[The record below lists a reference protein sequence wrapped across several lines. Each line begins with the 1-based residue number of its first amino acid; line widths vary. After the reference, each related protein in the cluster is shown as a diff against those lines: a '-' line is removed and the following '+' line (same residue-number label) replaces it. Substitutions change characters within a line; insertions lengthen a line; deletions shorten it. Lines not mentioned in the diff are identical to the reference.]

1 MATANSTM
9 FQASDLNQHNERV
22 QRRYRLLF
30 GLMTLLL
37 ITPVLLILGTLVA
50 KGGGAISWEFLFS
63 APTNGMRTGGVFPAL
78 LGTIWLVTV
87 ALLLSVPIGIFAAIY
102 LSEYAGDNWFTRAIN
117 LAIINLAGVPSIVHA
132 LFGLGAFVL
141 FFKFGTSILA
151 ASLTL
156 AVMTMPVVIVAT
168 RESLQAVPQAFREA
182 CWNMGAT
189 RWQTIRRVVLPELA
203 HRHPDRCHSR
213 SIAHGRRDGADHVHR
228 RRLLHALPAAK
239 RLRPDDGPVPAP
251 LRHGNAGTG
260 NRRRGPLCRRAGA
273 DRSRADDEQRL
284 DCLPD
289 VVEGEKEMVDVAAP
303 APATDASQQAVAAVP
318 NKLEVRDLTIRYGSA
333 VALRD
338 VSLSIREHE
347 IFGIIGPA
355 NAGKTSFLK
364 AVNRMDEFTTG
375 MRVDGE
381 IRFNGRDTRRLSNV
395 YALRS
400 RIGVVFPLP
409 VGLPMTVYDNVALS
423 PRLRGIKEKAEL
435 DVIVQRCLTRAA
447 LWDEVKDRLNAL
459 GSLLS
464 GGQQQRLTIAR
475 ALSQEPDLLMLDE
488 FSIAVDPVTTMR
500 IEDVL
505 KELRQEVT
513 IILVTNLVQQARR
526 LADRTAFFLGGECV
540 EIGVTEDLF
549 TGEVKDQ
556 RTRDYVEGRFG

>member
-1 MATANSTM
+1 MVDSAILSSTSGTTA
-9 FQASDLNQHNERV
+9 
-22 QRRYRLLF
+22 
-30 GLMTLLL
+30 
-37 ITPVLLILGTLVA
+37 
-50 KGGGAISWEFLFS
+50 
-63 APTNGMRTGGVFPAL
+63 PA
-78 LGTIWLVTV
+78 V
-87 ALLLSVPIGIFAAIY
+87 
-102 LSEYAGDNWFTRAIN
+102 D
-117 LAIINLAGVPSIVHA
+117 
-132 LFGLGAFVL
+132 
-141 FFKFGTSILA
+141 
-151 ASLTL
+151 
-156 AVMTMPVVIVAT
+156 
-168 RESLQAVPQAFREA
+168 AVP
-182 CWNMGAT
+182 T
-189 RWQTIRRVVLPELA
+189 
-203 HRHPDRCHSR
+203 
-213 SIAHGRRDGADHVHR
+213 
-228 RRLLHALPAAK
+228 
-239 RLRPDDGPVPAP
+239 
-251 LRHGNAGTG
+251 
-260 NRRRGPLCRRAGA
+260 
-273 DRSRADDEQRL
+273 
-284 DCLPD
+284 
-289 VVEGEKEMVDVAAP
+289 
-303 APATDASQQAVAAVP
+303 
-318 NKLEVRDLTIRYGSA
+318 KLEVRDLTIRYGDA

-338 VSLSIREHE
+338 VNLSIREHE

-364 AVNRMDEFTTG
+364 AVNRMDVFTTG
-375 MRVDGE
+375 MRVAGE
-381 IRFNGRDTRRLSNV
+381 IRFNGRDTRRLNNV

-409 VGLPMTVYDNVALS
+409 VGLPMTVYENVALS

-447 LWDEVKDRLNAL
+447 LWDEVKDRLHAL

-505 KELRQEVT
+505 KELRKEVT